1 MTILASVIDSRLAF
15 RLLLA
20 VPAIIM
26 FGRHL
31 AGGGGLGFLLQASG
45 EWAAR
50 FLVLTL
56 AVTPLRLLM
65 KQAGLGPRWP
75 MWLFKRRRDIGM
87 AAFLYAALHLGTYI
101 YRQSNINVILFDL
114 PYTEYLLGWLALA
127 GLLVLALTS
136 NDLAVHRL
144 GLWWK
149 RLQRLVYLTA
159 LLVFLHW
166 TWIKLDNTAAYLHF
180 APLLILEGF
189 RLWYDFAR
197 PAGVRHSHE

>member
-1 MTILASVIDSRLAF
+1 MMLHHLIDSRVAF

-20 VPAIIM
+20 VPAIVM
-26 FGRHL
+26 LGRYL
-31 AGGGGLGFLLQASG
+31 AGGSGLGFMLQASG

-65 KQAGLGPRWP
+65 KQAGLGPNWP
-75 MWLFKRRRDIGM
+75 MWLFKRRRDTGT

-114 PYTEYLLGWLALA
+114 PYTEYLLGWIAFAGMLA
-127 GLLVLALTS
+127 LALTS
-136 NDLAVHRL
+136 NDQAVHWL

-159 LLVFLHW
+159 LAVFLHW
-166 TWIKLDNTAAYLHF
+166 VSIRLDNTAAYLHF
-180 APLLILEGF
+180 APLALLEVF
-189 RLWYDFAR
+189 RLWYWFAR
-197 PAGVRHSHE
+197 PGQLRDHA